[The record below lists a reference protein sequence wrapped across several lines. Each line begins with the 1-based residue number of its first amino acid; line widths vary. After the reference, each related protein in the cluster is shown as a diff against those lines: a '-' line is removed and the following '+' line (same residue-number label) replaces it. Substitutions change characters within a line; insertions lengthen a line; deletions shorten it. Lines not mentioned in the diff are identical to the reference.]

1 MTLNIGVDVGN
12 SDTKTENTTTPSGFS
27 VRGLLPYGADDYI
40 KFGKNYYIPDEE
52 ARFPYKKDKTVDDN
66 MFILT
71 LFAIAKE
78 AIYDISKNL
87 GVDSKDVIQR
97 KIDDLNVINL
107 GIGLPPAHCST
118 LGKKSVAYYIDHFGD
133 GVSFSYKGLKF
144 DIRLGRCSFF
154 PQDWAAIVTYKTNDE
169 SVTKKFA
176 SFYAVDIGGY
186 TVDVVP
192 IMNHRPVA
200 TRCVSLEMGVLRMFS
215 EMSKILEQ
223 DYGKTV
229 RPDIIETVLRDE
241 PTILPEEVQDR
252 IKRGA
257 GEWSDDIIRSLV
269 EADVLF
275 DSYPVVFIGGG
286 SQTFKPYIEKNQ
298 SVQVC
303 EFIPGANI
311 NAAGY
316 TKLLFLQ
323 EEQDR

>member
-1 MTLNIGVDVGN
+1 
-12 SDTKTENTTTPSGFS
+12 
-27 VRGLLPYGADDYI
+27 
-40 KFGKNYYIPDEE
+40 
-52 ARFPYKKDKTVDDN
+52 
-66 MFILT
+66 
-71 LFAIAKE
+71 
-78 AIYDISKNL
+78 
-87 GVDSKDVIQR
+87 
-97 KIDDLNVINL
+97 
-107 GIGLPPAHCST
+107 
-118 LGKKSVAYYIDHFGD
+118 
-133 GVSFSYKGLKF
+133 
-144 DIRLGRCSFF
+144 
-154 PQDWAAIVTYKTNDE
+154 
-169 SVTKKFA
+169 
-176 SFYAVDIGGY
+176 
-186 TVDVVP
+186 
-192 IMNHRPVA
+192 
-200 TRCVSLEMGVLRMFS
+200 
-215 EMSKILEQ
+215 MSKILEQ

-241 PTILPEEVQDR
+241 PTILPKEVQDR